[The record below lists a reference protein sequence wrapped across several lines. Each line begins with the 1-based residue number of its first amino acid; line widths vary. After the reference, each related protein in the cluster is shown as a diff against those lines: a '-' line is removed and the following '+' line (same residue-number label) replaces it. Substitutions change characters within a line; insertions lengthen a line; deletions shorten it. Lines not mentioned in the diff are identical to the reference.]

1 MTRDSRQRY
10 IKQMMALGSKFE
22 DIYKES
28 DGTPRF
34 TWFVYPVATFPH
46 THTMSN
52 KSQEEIE
59 EYCAS
64 INATFKRIDL
74 LGYEIE
80 D

>member
-34 TWFVYPVATFPH
+34 TWFVYTSYNL
-46 THTMSN
+46 THTISN
-52 KSQEEIE
+52 KSQEEIK